1 MSKIVQISDFKG
13 KYAVS
18 QNAFDTV
25 TLQSYIDKYETKYL
39 YDLLGVALG
48 DLLFADIA
56 TPFTVPTTLIYQ
68 TIFNAL
74 NIDNANYSYCDQI
87 RSNGIKEMLIGFI
100 YFEYIRTK
108 AFVNTPVGSV
118 VAQNEVSNISDFSS
132 TLIYINYNE
141 AVKSYKSIQNYI
153 PLYSSDYPTFNGVNK
168 SYNSWAS

>member
-1 MSKIVQISDFKG
+1 MAKIVQISDFKG

-25 TLQSYIDKYETKYL
+25 SLQSFIDKYEPKYL

-48 DLLFADIA
+48 DLLLADIA

-74 NIDNANYSYCDQI
+74 NIDNVNYSWCNQI
-87 RSNGIKEMLIGFI
+87 RSNGIKEALIGFI

-108 AFVNTPVGSV
+108 AVVNTPVGSV
-118 VAQNEVSNISDFSS
+118 IAQNEVSNISDFSS

-141 AVKSYKSIQNYI
+141 AVKSYKSIQQYI
-153 PLYSSDYPTFNGVNK
+153 FINSSNYPTFAGVNK